1 MGCCYRNTTST
12 GFKAA
17 GSTAQTYRK
26 YPAVV
31 VSGKLRE
38 VDLCQLVGFG
48 LLEVL
53 NGLQF

>member
-1 MGCCYRNTTST
+1 MGCCFKNTTST
-12 GFKAA
+12 GSKAA
-17 GSTAQTYRK
+17 CSTAQTYRK

-38 VDLCQLVGFG
+38 VDLCQLLGFG